1 MPDPLDPDFL
11 DQQQEMFTNI
21 ANRYDFV
28 NHFMTGWQDIRWRR
42 FAINQ
47 LQLPP
52 AAQLLD
58 TGSGNGQL
66 AQEALRLHPDCR
78 PTAADLTQAML
89 EIGRLRDKTDK
100 IIWARSNSAHLP
112 FDDLSFDGVISG
124 FLLRNLS
131 DIFQGLKEQYR
142 VLKPGGRIAVLDTS
156 KPPQNLLSPLIGIY
170 MKKMMP
176 ALGGF
181 ISGQKQAY
189 KYLNRSTEGFL
200 RAEELAAFLAAAGF
214 KKVAYKQFAL
224 GVIAVHWGIK

>member
-1 MPDPLDPDFL
+1 MPDPRDLDFL

-21 ANRYDFV
+21 AHRYDLV
-28 NHFMTGWQDIRWRR
+28 NHLMTGWQDIRWRR

-66 AQEALRLHPDCR
+66 AQEALRLHPDCI
-78 PTAADLTQAML
+78 PTATDLTQSML
-89 EIGRLRDKTDK
+89 EIGRLRDKIDK

-131 DIFQGLKEQYR
+131 DIFQGLKEQYQ

-156 KPPQNLLSPLIGIY
+156 KPPRNLLSPLIGIY

-181 ISGQKQAY
+181 ISGHKQAY

-224 GVIAVHWGIK
+224 GVIAVHWGVK